1 MLRNLNKP
9 LSCQVFYG
17 GLGGQGKRIDMV
29 IKTPKYKMKVNIR
42 DTQGGDG
49 YPTRIMG
56 ISTTYRVI
64 MLDDYK

>member
-1 MLRNLNKP
+1 MLRATKT

-29 IKTPKYKMKVNIR
+29 IKTCSKYKMKVNIR

-49 YPTRIMG
+49 YTTRIMG
-56 ISTTYRVI
+56 DFNY
-64 MLDDYK
+64 L